1 MKKRELRFT
10 ANFQE
15 DFAYEVMAQDA
26 KMINEVTPGFQ
37 LPPKIE
43 LPGQDN
49 TIKRIEGITL
59 LSAPFIKKKKEE

>member
-1 MKKRELRFT
+1 MKKKELRFT

-15 DFAYEVMAQDA
+15 DSAREIMEQDA
-26 KMINEVTPGFQ
+26 KTINEVTPGFL

-49 TIKRIEGITL
+49 SIKRIECKTM
-59 LSAPFIKKKKEE
+59 LSMPFMKKKKEE